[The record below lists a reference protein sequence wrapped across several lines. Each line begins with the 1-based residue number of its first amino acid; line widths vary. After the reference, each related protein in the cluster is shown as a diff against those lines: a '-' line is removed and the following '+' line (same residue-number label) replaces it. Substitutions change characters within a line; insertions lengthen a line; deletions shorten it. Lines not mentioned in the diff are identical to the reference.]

1 MRSSWFNI
9 TLNPNR
15 SFFRCSDLGSRKL
28 KSEEQHAMDLSTPDV
43 VRDEL
48 IKSNSAFRDLVHQHQ
63 NYENRLSELAHLT
76 FPSDDEQV
84 EESTLKK
91 KKLQIK
97 DEIYAMMHDYS
108 VSH

>member
-1 MRSSWFNI
+1 MDMS
-9 TLNPNR
+9 T
-15 SFFRCSDLGSRKL
+15 SDPL
-28 KSEEQHAMDLSTPDV
+28 
-43 VRDEL
+43 RDEL
-48 IKSNSAFRDLVHQHQ
+48 IKSNPAFRDLVNQHQ
-63 NYENRLSELAHLT
+63 NYEERLIELAHLT
-76 FPSDDEQV
+76 YPNDDEQL

>member
-1 MRSSWFNI
+1 
-9 TLNPNR
+9 
-15 SFFRCSDLGSRKL
+15 
-28 KSEEQHAMDLSTPDV
+28 MDMSTPDV

-48 IKSNSAFRDLVHQHQ
+48 IKTNPQFRELVHQHQ
-63 NYENRLSELAHLT
+63 TFEERLSELAHLT
-76 FPSDDEQV
+76 YPNNDEQL
-84 EESTLKK
+84 EETTLKK